1 MTMLR
6 FLAILLLLAA
16 VSPSQADTVIA
27 SGTIRSQQIIAPGDV
42 TLTDGT
48 VPGAL
53 SQIADAIGREA
64 RINIYPGRPV
74 RAGDL
79 RDPAMVER
87 NEIVTLQYATRGLM
101 IVTDGRSLERAGLG
115 ERLRVQNLA
124 SRSTI
129 TGTVIGPGLVAVG
142 STY

>member
-1 MTMLR
+1 MLR